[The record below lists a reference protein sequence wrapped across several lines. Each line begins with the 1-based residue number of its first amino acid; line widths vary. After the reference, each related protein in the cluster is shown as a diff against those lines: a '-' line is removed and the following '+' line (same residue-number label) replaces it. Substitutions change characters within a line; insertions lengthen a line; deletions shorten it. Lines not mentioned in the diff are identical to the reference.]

1 MKAVLND
8 FIGVRGRSG
17 SSRGANLIS
26 EVLELNAESV
36 KILRPTREPKGR
48 FFRLC
53 NMISWDFL
61 VVPFR
66 ARLLGANV
74 VIHATNTGI
83 GFGKTKS
90 VVVLHDTMVLDHPRL
105 FNRFFVAYASV
116 CMAISVRCSDLVV
129 TPSHHSKRRILSRWP
144 GARVRV
150 VPWPAYSNSGQE
162 ADSVEYVAPQ
172 RALSLDI
179 LVVSSMDK
187 HKRLPLA
194 IRAVE
199 TARAESG
206 IDFRLIFV
214 TRDGNDSEAFEHTR
228 AKADPNGEWIVLRSG
243 LDDSE
248 LTALYRNAFCV
259 LVSSLDEGFCLPALE
274 GCENGV
280 PVVHANR
287 GALPEVIPRHDSA
300 KSDPDEDLGDLKDQV
315 LALLSED
322 HWRAVRD
329 KARAHAARFTKSEFS
344 KNWSA
349 ALSDLRQ
356 DA

>member
-1 MKAVLND
+1 MKTVLND

-17 SSRGANLIS
+17 SSRGANLIA
-26 EVLELNAESV
+26 EVLEVNAESV
-36 KILRPTREPKGR
+36 DILRPSREPKSR

-53 NMISWDFL
+53 NMIAWDFL
-61 VVPFR
+61 VVPLR
-66 ARLLGANV
+66 ARMLGANV

-90 VVVLHDTMVLDHPRL
+90 IVVLHDTMVLDHPHL

-116 CMAISVRCSDLVV
+116 CMAMSVRNSDLVV
-129 TPSHHSKRRILSRWP
+129 TPSHHSKRRIISRWP
-144 GARVRV
+144 SARVRV
-150 VPWPAYSNSGQE
+150 VPWPAYSNSRQE
-162 ADSVEYVAPQ
+162 GASMDYVVPQ
-172 RALSLDI
+172 RPLSLDI

-214 TRDGNDSEAFEHTR
+214 TRDGNDRNAFEHAR
-228 AKADPNGEWIVLRSG
+228 AEADPNSEWIVLRSG

-248 LTALYRNAFCV
+248 LTALYRHAFCV

-287 GALPEVIPRHDSA
+287 GALPEVIPRDETAGSE
-300 KSDPDEDLGDLKDQV
+300 PGEDLGDLKDQV
-315 LALLSED
+315 LALLSDD

-329 KARAHAARFTKSEFS
+329 SARAHASRFTKSEFS

-356 DA
+356 GA